1 MTAARYS
8 ASTVFNRAK
17 AWQLVAAAHAN
28 CMGVALE
35 DLQQQQLRG
44 SADNKVDA
52 AALAE
57 CKRRYDY
64 AIGRLDAGGNIIRAA
79 DARKKAEARK
89 TSSLATKTARQRY
102 VPRAELVGHMEAWRQ
117 RLDMYTGAWYGQR
130 VQELGEWLLL
140 ALHTYVPPLRR
151 AMYMDLDVHD
161 VVWDT
166 DVNTWCIMVGHFF
179 KTSKTASID
188 RVLLVESL
196 VDPMAIYLRHRHV
209 LNKGVGTAPAH
220 AADANRALF
229 VNKNRRRHSGT
240 SMTGAF
246 REFGGKQLGITAF
259 GPHICRDIFATWYVM
274 NHPHMGGHN
283 VQVLAAQMAT
293 SVDMLDK
300 HYLHLRGRA
309 NAIHM
314 RAILDGRQDE
324 EDDALD
330 GGARHGVQQTMTAAQ
345 CKGILVAAAAAAG
358 ARRAVEELE
367 VVARFRRPAR
377 GKKRKAQAAAHA
389 REENQEIG
397 APNLPAANLPA
408 STAAPSLVAF
418 MRQCHV
424 DGGGEQPRTVTA
436 MDVVKYK
443 FTYGVG
449 AGASALNALVE
460 SGLVKHS
467 TGKQLYSAQ
476 ADALKK
482 FKAFGYTAAT
492 GLAFMKQVRLGLG

>member
-1 MTAARYS
+1 MTAFYAPKVTGRNHYAFQKEGYNPSLSEAVAFFNITELVGTFLTVGRRVIRDTFTRLSSEKIVTGTLQQLQRQAMVRKYRHVAIQHGVKVPPLDKLVAYRRADKKLASYFSIIGQLSYFCHEELGREVTYGDLSYIIHPLSAAEREELGAHDHATVFSVFMEWCQQARIEAAGSAAVMTNYLASVKKTRTGRDGSEEVLVTAARYS

-28 CMGVALE
+28 SMGVALE

-89 TSSLATKTARQRY
+89 TSSLATKTARQR
-102 VPRAELVGHMEAWRQ
+102 
-117 RLDMYTGAWYGQR
+117 LDMYTGAWYGQR
-130 VQELGEWLLL
+130 VQDLGEWLLL

-246 REFGGKQLGITAF
+246 RE
-259 GPHICRDIFATWYVM
+259 V
-274 NHPHMGGHN
+274 
-283 VQVLAAQMAT
+283 
-293 SVDMLDK
+293 
-300 HYLHLRGRA
+300 
-309 NAIHM
+309 
-314 RAILDGRQDE
+314 
-324 EDDALD
+324 
-330 GGARHGVQQTMTAAQ
+330 
-345 CKGILVAAAAAAG
+345 
-358 ARRAVEELE
+358 
-367 VVARFRRPAR
+367 
-377 GKKRKAQAAAHA
+377 
-389 REENQEIG
+389 
-397 APNLPAANLPA
+397 
-408 STAAPSLVAF
+408 
-418 MRQCHV
+418 
-424 DGGGEQPRTVTA
+424 
-436 MDVVKYK
+436 
-443 FTYGVG
+443 
-449 AGASALNALVE
+449 
-460 SGLVKHS
+460 
-467 TGKQLYSAQ
+467 
-476 ADALKK
+476 
-482 FKAFGYTAAT
+482 
-492 GLAFMKQVRLGLG
+492 